1 MNTYLDIVSSR
12 RTIRAAALMYWSLGE
27 AALEAVAR
35 AAAVRAA
42 AAGAAAAR
50 AGAARAAVARAKEEM
65 ALRVKAA

>member
-1 MNTYLDIVSSR
+1 MGCHGKLNTYLDIVSSR

-35 AAAVRAA
+35 AA
-42 AAGAAAAR
+42 
-50 AGAARAAVARAKEEM
+50 VARATEVVVREM